1 MRILLF
7 LGTNIAILAVLSVT
21 LQLLG
26 IESILD
32 EQGVD
37 LDLYSL
43 LIFSAIIGATGS
55 FISLALSK
63 WSAKRMMGVQLIV
76 NPKNSTEQWL
86 HDTVAAQ
93 AQQKN
98 IQCPEIGLFESPQPN
113 AFATGMSKNSS
124 LVAVSTGLIQHMDRD
139 QVEAVLAHEISH
151 IVNGDMVTMALI
163 QGVINTFVIFFSRV
177 IGHVVDRVVFKVQRG
192 HGPAFWITSIIVQIL
207 LSILASIIVMW
218 FSRKRE
224 FRADEGGA
232 GLAGREKMIS
242 ALERLKETSQAG
254 QLPDEIAAYGIA
266 GAKTKSG
273 FKKLFMSH
281 PPLDERIRALQLQD

>member
-55 FISLALSK
+55 FISLAISK

-76 NPKNSTEQWL
+76 QPKNSTEQWL
-86 HDTVAAQ
+86 YDTVTEQ
-93 AQQKN
+93 AQKKN
-98 IQCPEIGLFESPQPN
+98 IRCPEIGLFESSQPN

-139 QVEAVLAHEISH
+139 PVSYTHLTLPT
-151 IVNGDMVTMALI
+151 N
-163 QGVINTFVIFFSRV
+163 
-177 IGHVVDRVVFKVQRG
+177 
-192 HGPAFWITSIIVQIL
+192 
-207 LSILASIIVMW
+207 
-218 FSRKRE
+218 RE
-224 FRADEGGA
+224 V
-232 GLAGREKMIS
+232 
-242 ALERLKETSQAG
+242 
-254 QLPDEIAAYGIA
+254 
-266 GAKTKSG
+266 
-273 FKKLFMSH
+273 
-281 PPLDERIRALQLQD
+281 